1 VRQTGAPRDKTIDR
15 EEDKMETKLDP
26 DLEYRISELEKEE
39 NQGEGFTLG
48 DWLFLIGSGVVF
60 PILLLIWGW

>member
-1 VRQTGAPRDKTIDR
+1 MDR

-39 NQGEGFTLG
+39 NQGAGFTRG
-48 DWLFLIGSGVVF
+48 DWLFLIGSGIVF

>member
-1 VRQTGAPRDKTIDR
+1 
-15 EEDKMETKLDP
+15 METKLDP

-39 NQGEGFTLG
+39 NQGAGFTRG
-48 DWLFLIGSGVVF
+48 DWLFLIGSGIVF

>member
-1 VRQTGAPRDKTIDR
+1 MGR
-15 EEDKMETKLDP
+15 EEDKLETKLDS

-39 NQGEGFTLG
+39 NQGEGLTRG
-48 DWLFLIGSGVVF
+48 DWLFLIGSGIVF

>member
-1 VRQTGAPRDKTIDR
+1 VRQTSALRDKTMDR

-39 NQGEGFTLG
+39 NQGEGFTRD
-48 DWLFLIGSGVVF
+48 DWLFLIGSGIVF

>member
-1 VRQTGAPRDKTIDR
+1 VRQTGALRDKTMDR

>member
-1 VRQTGAPRDKTIDR
+1 MDR

-39 NQGEGFTLG
+39 NQGEGFTSG
-48 DWLFLIGSGVVF
+48 DGLFLIGSGIIF

>member
-1 VRQTGAPRDKTIDR
+1 
-15 EEDKMETKLDP
+15 METKLDP

>member
-1 VRQTGAPRDKTIDR
+1 MDR
-15 EEDKMETKLDP
+15 AEDKMETKLDS

-39 NQGEGFTLG
+39 NQGEGFTRG
-48 DWLFLIGSGVVF
+48 DWLFLIGSGIVF